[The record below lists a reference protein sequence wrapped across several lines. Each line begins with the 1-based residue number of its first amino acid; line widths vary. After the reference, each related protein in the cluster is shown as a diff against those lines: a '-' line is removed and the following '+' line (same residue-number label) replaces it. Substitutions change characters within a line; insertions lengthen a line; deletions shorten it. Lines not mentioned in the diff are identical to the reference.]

1 MRLGADDSIL
11 IDRKYMKQIVLSA
24 QEIMQNKCQCDVFKS
39 DGGRVSTAHAACGSV
54 GGREGE
60 EVQGKPAPR
69 LPFLPCRLS
78 ARQSPWGQAA
88 SGDGPTASREEAQRR
103 RGAASAK
110 QSERVFSLLTDRSP
124 GRVSKERACGVTTVT
139 ILTALTLPHVFL

>member
-11 IDRKYMKQIVLSA
+11 IDRKYMKQIALSA

-60 EVQGKPAPR
+60 EVQGKPGSQTP
-69 LPFLPCRLS
+69 LPAL
-78 ARQSPWGQAA
+78 QAVSQA
-88 SGDGPTASREEAQRR
+88 VPLGPGSLRGRAHSISGG
-103 RGAASAK
+103 SAK
-110 QSERVFSLLTDRSP
+110 EERSCFGKAIRKGVFPFD
-124 GRVSKERACGVTTVT
+124 
-139 ILTALTLPHVFL
+139 